1 MLLEATGVFRY
12 AEAIKYKEDMSMFS
26 ENLKAV
32 RKAKGYTQEELA
44 IKLNV
49 VRQTVSKWEKGL
61 SVPDADVL
69 SRMADVLDTKVS
81 VLLGGAVEEEADT
94 NAVAEQLAKISE
106 QLAIKNRR
114 SKMIWKIIGIVLL
127 LTVVF
132 NVLMVVLYSVNT
144 STGWSESDNQSV
156 IEIDESEADI
166 DD

>member
-26 ENLKAV
+26 ENLKAA

-69 SRMADVLDTKVS
+69 SRIADVLDTKVS
-81 VLLGGAVEEEADT
+81 VLLGGSVEEEANT

-106 QLAIKNRR
+106 QLAVKNRR
-114 SKMIWKIIGIVLL
+114 NKRIWKIIGIVLL
-127 LTVVF
+127 VIVIF
-132 NVLMVVLYSVNT
+132 NIMMAVLYSVNT
-144 STGWSESDNQSV
+144 SSSSWSENNNQSV
-156 IEIDESEADI
+156 IEIDGTDI
-166 DD
+166 EE